1 MELGLSSSI
10 LEGDSEV
17 VYRALQASDWHHSSI
32 GEIVKDTVSMVG
44 SLRTF
49 SFSHTRRQDNNA
61 AYALAKRAIV
71 SFPILV
77 WMEHVPPDVSPFVI
91 FDLSFDE

>member
-1 MELGLSSSI
+1 MAL
-10 LEGDSEV
+10 DWR
-17 VYRALQASDWHHSSI
+17 YWALQASDWRHSSI

-49 SFSHTRRQDNNA
+49 SFSHTRWQGNNA
-61 AYALAKRAIV
+61 AHPLAKRVVV
-71 SFPILV
+71 SFSLSV

>member
-1 MELGLSSSI
+1 MSI
-10 LEGDSEV
+10 
-17 VYRALQASDWHHSSI
+17 A
-32 GEIVKDTVSMVG
+32 G

-49 SFSHTRRQDNNA
+49 SFSHTRQQGNNVA
-61 AYALAKRAIV
+61 HALAKRVIV
-71 SFPILV
+71 SFPLLV